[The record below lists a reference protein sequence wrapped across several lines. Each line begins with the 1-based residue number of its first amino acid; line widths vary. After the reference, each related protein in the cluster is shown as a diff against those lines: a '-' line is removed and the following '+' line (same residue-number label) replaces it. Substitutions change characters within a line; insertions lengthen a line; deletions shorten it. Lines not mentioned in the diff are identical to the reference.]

1 MYLLNVIIQAMNS
14 VVKILVYKMQQYYIM
29 TLSLSVALPTVN
41 FSNKEEQ
48 KHSSQVTKINEAE
61 SWKVDRNNK

>member
-1 MYLLNVIIQAMNS
+1 
-14 VVKILVYKMQQYYIM
+14 M
-29 TLSLSVALPTVN
+29 TLSLSVALPNVN

-48 KHSSQVTKINEAE
+48 NHSSQLTKINEAE